1 MIVIASKGDVLNYYV
16 DMHEPPRR
24 HHHQPDGSIPQ
35 YRPPLIKGAPM
46 SVHASPHRSVIA
58 NAVYGV
64 LNPIP
69 FGFFVAA
76 LIFDIIY
83 LRTAVILWDK
93 GAAWLI
99 AIGLLFAV
107 IPRLVNLAQV
117 WVTSRRSALRADR
130 LDFWLNLIA
139 IVAAIF
145 NAFVHSRDAYAS
157 MPTGAWLSAFTV
169 ILLAIGRIAIAVQP
183 STAGRLVHE

>member
-1 MIVIASKGDVLNYYV
+1 M
-16 DMHEPPRR
+16 
-24 HHHQPDGSIPQ
+24 SIP
-35 YRPPLIKGAPM
+35 
-46 SVHASPHRSVIA
+46 ASPQRSLIA

-76 LIFDIIY
+76 LVFDIIY
-83 LRTAVILWDK
+83 LRTAVIQWDK
-93 GAAWLI
+93 SAAWLI
-99 AIGLLFAV
+99 AIGLVFAV
-107 IPRLVNLAQV
+107 IPRLVNLSQV
-117 WVTSRRSALRADR
+117 WITSRRSALRADKI
-130 LDFWLNLIA
+130 DFWLNLLA

-169 ILLAIGRIAIAVQP
+169 ILMAIGRISVAAQLT
-183 STAGRLVHE
+183 SGGGLVHE

>member
-1 MIVIASKGDVLNYYV
+1 M
-16 DMHEPPRR
+16 
-24 HHHQPDGSIPQ
+24 SIQ
-35 YRPPLIKGAPM
+35 
-46 SVHASPHRSVIA
+46 ASPHRSVIA

-117 WVTSRRSALRADR
+117 WITSRRSVLRADR
-130 LDFWLNLIA
+130 VDFWLNLIA

-183 STAGRLVHE
+183 STVGRLVHE

>member
-1 MIVIASKGDVLNYYV
+1 M
-16 DMHEPPRR
+16 
-24 HHHQPDGSIPQ
+24 SI
-35 YRPPLIKGAPM
+35 
-46 SVHASPHRSVIA
+46 HASPHRSVIA
-58 NAVYGV
+58 NAIYGV

-83 LRTAVILWDK
+83 LRTAVMQWDK

-99 AIGLLFAV
+99 AIGLLFAI

-117 WVTSRRSALRADR
+117 WVTSRRSALRADKI
-130 LDFWLNLIA
+130 DFWLNLVA

-157 MPTGAWLSAFTV
+157 MPIGAWLSAFTV
-169 ILLAIGRIAIAVQP
+169 LLMVIGRISVAVQRT
-183 STAGRLVHE
+183 SVGGLVHE

>member
-1 MIVIASKGDVLNYYV
+1 MNN
-16 DMHEPPRR
+16 
-24 HHHQPDGSIPQ
+24 
-35 YRPPLIKGAPM
+35 
-46 SVHASPHRSVIA
+46 HASPHRSVIA
-58 NAVYGV
+58 NAIYGV

-76 LIFDIIY
+76 FIFDLIY

-107 IPRLVNLAQV
+107 IPRLVNLVQV
-117 WVTSRRSALRADR
+117 WITSRHSALRADKV
-130 LDFWLNLIA
+130 DFWVNLFA
-139 IVAAIF
+139 IIAAIL

-157 MPTGAWLSAFTV
+157 MPAGAWLSAITV
-169 ILLAIGRIAIAVQP
+169 ILLAIGRIGVAAQLA
-183 STAGRLVHE
+183 SEGKLVHE